1 MSACRRKADIS
12 DYDAVSARASADV
25 SNLYLRCGRRTKK
38 SFYYNYFFWIGG
50 PGSCAIGTQKQK
62 LRARCGRKCPF
73 DAQKEFSAVP
83 APKHNLE
90 SALSRHAPDVF
101 LNKVWAALPLV

>member
-38 SFYYNYFFWIGG
+38 SFYYNYLFLDWWARG
-50 PGSCAIGTQKQK
+50 AIGTQKQK

-90 SALSRHAPDVF
+90 SALSRHAPDVL

>member
-38 SFYYNYFFWIGG
+38 SFYYNYLFLDWWARELCHRHTETKA
-50 PGSCAIGTQKQK
+50 SRKV
-62 LRARCGRKCPF
+62 RA
-73 DAQKEFSAVP
+73 
-83 APKHNLE
+83 
-90 SALSRHAPDVF
+90 
-101 LNKVWAALPLV
+101 